1 MRVTVYCPDRHLV
14 YDGATPDGRGVGG
27 GVTARVH
34 VATALAARGHVV
46 DVVCNCRAPRVHD
59 GVRYRPL
66 DAVDAI
72 DTDVLVLHTTGDA
85 LDLRPITRVRVR
97 AERHVVFVDGID
109 APRGLELVP
118 MDHLIAPSNFIRDVA
133 RDEWGIDPH
142 RIFVSHHGVRRRVF
156 AAAPEPKDLHRIA
169 YATHPSK
176 GLAPAIAVL
185 RLLRRHDARFE
196 LHVYGGSA
204 LWGQPPARSGD
215 EPGLV
220 DHGLLG
226 QAALATELHR
236 SGFALYLQ
244 TRREPFGIAIAEA
257 LAAGCVT
264 IASPVGAHPEIVAH
278 ERTGFLLAGDPSAP
292 ATHER
297 AAALIRAVV
306 NRPDLASRVARD
318 ARAAPLDWDAVAA
331 TWAQYWTWL
340 AAGRPE
346 DAATDARGCGECGG
360 PALVLDDGRHC
371 VACGGYRP

>member
-1 MRVTVYCPDRHLV
+1 MRVTVYCPDRHLL

-34 VATALAARGHVV
+34 VATALAARGHAV
-46 DVVCNCRAPRVHD
+46 DVVCNCRAPRVHE
-59 GVRYRPL
+59 GVRYQPL

-72 DTDVLVLHTTGDA
+72 DTDVLVAHTTGDA
-85 LDLRPITRVRVR
+85 LDLRPILRLRVR
-97 AERHVVFVDGID
+97 AGRQIVFVDGVD
-109 APRGLELVP
+109 APQGLDLVP

-133 RDEWGIDPH
+133 RDDWGVDP
-142 RIFVSHHGVRRRVF
+142 RRVFVSHHGVRRRLF
-156 AAAPEPKDLHRIA
+156 AASRETASLHRIA

-176 GLAPAIAVL
+176 GLDAAIAVL
-185 RLLRRHDARFE
+185 RVLRRHDARFE
-196 LHVYGGSA
+196 LHVFGGPG
-204 LWGQPPARSGD
+204 LWGQAPSHCGD

-220 DHGLLG
+220 DHGLVG
-226 QAALATELHR
+226 QADLATELRR

-264 IASPVGAHPEIVAH
+264 IASPVGAHPEIVDH

-292 ATHER
+292 STHER
-297 AAALIRAVV
+297 AAALIRTVV
-306 NRPDLASRVARD
+306 NRPDLATRIAHD
-318 ARAAPLDWDAVAA
+318 ARAAPLDWGTVAA
-331 TWAQYWTWL
+331 TWEQYWSWL

-346 DAATDARGCGECGG
+346 DAATDARGCGECGE
-360 PALVLDDGRHC
+360 PALLLDDGRHC